1 MDTLY
6 SVNAGLAKVLTA
18 SVSVTYEDGLAFY
31 VSTDNLLTT
40 SDELSST
47 LNMSRSETL
56 KLLIHTLAMLNVDID
71 QWAIYPTEDAP
82 MGDRRQRKVLVVP
95 KEMAMAI
102 VAMKE
107 VKVAFALSVIALKN
121 DLVIDAQ
128 VNLVNARDALHACTH
143 NNLAAL
149 PDFVDILKYSG
160 ENV

>member
-6 SVNAGLAKVLTA
+6 SVNADLAKTLTA
-18 SVSVTYEDGLAFY
+18 SVEVTYEDGLAFY

-40 SDELSST
+40 SDELSSV
-47 LNMSRSETL
+47 LNMPRSETL
-56 KLLIHTLAMLNVDID
+56 KSLIHTLAMLNVDID

-82 MGDRRQRKVLVVP
+82 MGEKRQRKVLVLP
-95 KEMAMAI
+95 KEIAMTV

-128 VNLVNARDALHACTH
+128 VDLLSARDALHTCTH

-149 PDFVDILKYSG
+149 PDFVDILKHSG